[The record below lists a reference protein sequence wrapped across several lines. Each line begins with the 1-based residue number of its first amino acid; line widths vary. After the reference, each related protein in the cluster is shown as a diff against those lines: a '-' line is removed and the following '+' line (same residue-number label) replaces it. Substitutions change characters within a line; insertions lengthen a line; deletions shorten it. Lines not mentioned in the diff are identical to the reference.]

1 MSTFIQ
7 LAVILILI
15 LLAAKVAGYI
25 SHRMGQ
31 PSILGELL
39 VGLILGPSLLDITHL
54 PFITD
59 AHLTETVLQYGEFGV
74 LLLMFLAGMEL
85 HLGELSK
92 QIKVS
97 AVAGSMGVVFPVLL
111 GWLAGILLGMN
122 TQSAIFLGL
131 TTAATSVSISAQ
143 TLMEMKVLRT
153 RVGLGLLGAAVFD
166 DILVIIILS
175 IFLALV
181 NGGSSAGEI
190 LWIFVKIIL
199 FLIVSVMLGLWLL
212 PLIVHMVN
220 KISVSQG
227 MLTLALIVMLVYGI
241 GAELIGGMAAITGT
255 FIAGLMFS
263 RSPEKQRIE
272 AGLHSIGYGFFIPIF
287 FISIGLNLNL
297 RTLQADTFTMWII
310 LVVSGITGKLI
321 GAGLG
326 SRISGFSWRESF
338 QLGAGMISR
347 GEVGLIVASVGLTNN
362 LLSPGQFSAIVGMI
376 VVSTIVTPP
385 LLRALFKTK
394 DKQKLKSETVEEGA

>member
-1 MSTFIQ
+1 MSPFIQ
-7 LAVILILI
+7 LAVVLILI
-15 LLAAKVAGYI
+15 LLAAKVAGYF
-25 SHRMGQ
+25 SHRIGQ
-31 PSILGELL
+31 PSVLGELL
-39 VGLILGPSLLDITHL
+39 VGLILGPSLLNITHL

-59 AHLTETVLQYGEFGV
+59 AHLTEVVLELGEFGV

-85 HLGELSK
+85 HLGELRK

-97 AVAGSMGVVFPVLL
+97 AVAGAMGVVIPVLL
-111 GWLAGILLGMN
+111 GWLAGILFGMS

-181 NGGSSAGEI
+181 NGGGSAGEI

-199 FLIVSVMLGLWLL
+199 FLVGSVVLGLWLL
-212 PLIVHMVN
+212 PQIVQRVN

-241 GAELIGGMAAITGT
+241 GAELLGGMAAITGT

-263 RSPEKQRIE
+263 RSPEKHRIE

-297 RTLQADTFTMWII
+297 RTLQANTLIMWII
-310 LVVSGITGKLI
+310 LVVLGITGKLI

-347 GEVGLIVASVGLTNN
+347 GEVGLIVASVGLANN

-385 LLRALFKTK
+385 LLRALFKTN
-394 DKQKLKSETVEEGA
+394 DRQRLQPDTVEEGA